1 MTMSQWQQIL
11 RDHDPVEPLTADEIA
26 VIRRRV
32 VAEARQAHKLS
43 APGRRLAPVWALG
56 GALTI
61 ATIAG
66 IVVARTHPRVPV
78 RPAAVTAPGD
88 MSQLQFA
95 TPGGTRI
102 IWQFNPDFSLRE
114 THP

>member
-1 MTMSQWQQIL
+1 MSTWQQIL
-11 RDHDPVEPLTADEIA
+11 RDHDPIEPLSADETA
-26 VIRRRV
+26 AIRRRV
-32 VAEARQAHKLS
+32 VAETVRGNKASTPA
-43 APGRRLAPVWALG
+43 RRLAPVWALG
-56 GALTI
+56 GALTV

-66 IVVARTHPRVPV
+66 ILVARTHPQMPPAPAPV
-78 RPAAVTAPGD
+78 STPGD

-102 IWQFNPDFSLRE
+102 IWQFNPDFSFRE

>member
-1 MTMSQWQQIL
+1 MINWPQVL
-11 RDHDPVEPLTADEIA
+11 RDHDPIEPLTADDIA
-26 VIRRRV
+26 AIRRRV
-32 VAEARQAHKLS
+32 VAEARDAHKSS
-43 APGRRLAPVWALG
+43 APVRRLAPVWALG
-56 GALTI
+56 GALTV

-66 IVVARTHPRVPV
+66 IVVARTHPGTPMAP
-78 RPAAVTAPGD
+78 PAVSAPGD

-114 THP
+114 TYP

>member
-1 MTMSQWQQIL
+1 MNNWQQIL
-11 RDHDPVEPLTADEIA
+11 RDHDPIEPLTTDETA
-26 VIRRRV
+26 AIRRRV
-32 VAEARQAHKLS
+32 ITEAARAGRS
-43 APGRRLAPVWALG
+43 AATLPRWAPAWALG
-56 GALTI
+56 GALTV

-66 IVVARTHPRVPV
+66 ILVARQHPHVSPV
-78 RPAAVTAPGD
+78 APAVSAPGD
-88 MSQLQFA
+88 LSQLQFA

>member
-1 MTMSQWQQIL
+1 MTKWQQVL
-11 RDHDPVEPLTADEIA
+11 RDHDAVDPLTADEIA
-26 VIRRRV
+26 RIRRRV
-32 VAEARQAHKLS
+32 VAEAREAMKAS
-43 APGRRLAPVWALG
+43 APVRRMAPVWALG
-56 GALTI
+56 GALTV
-61 ATIAG
+61 ATVAG
-66 IVVARTHPRVPV
+66 IMVARTHPGGGIA
-78 RPAAVTAPGD
+78 PAAVSAPGD

>member
-1 MTMSQWQQIL
+1 MKTWQQIL
-11 RDHDPVEPLTADEIA
+11 RDHDPIEPLSADETA
-26 VIRRRV
+26 TIRRRV
-32 VAEARQAHKLS
+32 VAEAARAARSS
-43 APGRRLAPVWALG
+43 APLRLAPVWALG
-56 GALTI
+56 GALTV

-66 IVVARTHPRVPV
+66 VLVARTHPHA
-78 RPAAVTAPGD
+78 PASAAPAVSAPGD

-102 IWQFNPDFSLRE
+102 IWQFNPEFSFRE